1 MFYKIYEKEPEDRV
15 LFEYRYLALVQ
26 RQIMQYLISGHMR
39 GTELAQKI
47 LGEYLFR
54 SISFRGLTLIIKM
67 LGQSNE

>member
-47 LGEYLFR
+47 LDEYLFR
-54 SISFRGLTLIIKM
+54 SISFRGLTLIMKM